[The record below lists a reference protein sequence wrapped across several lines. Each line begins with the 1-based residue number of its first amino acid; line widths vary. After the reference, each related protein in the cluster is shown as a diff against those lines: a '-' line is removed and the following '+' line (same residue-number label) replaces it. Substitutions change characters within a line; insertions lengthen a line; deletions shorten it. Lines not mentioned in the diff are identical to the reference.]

1 MYACSCSGDSVQK
14 PPGMLVVMQAPE
26 AFEACSDTIQLVA
39 DSGRRL
45 PREDSIELPRP
56 QQEVPAWWESGDKN
70 P

>member
-1 MYACSCSGDSVQK
+1 
-14 PPGMLVVMQAPE
+14 MLVVMQAPE